1 MLKIVSYSKS
11 GSNPYPTKVLEAK
24 IQPTSPNPLLYQA
37 SRTTSGMV
45 KPPFSTGAVF
55 SDLLQSSRLALPPL
69 EKRERSARF
78 CLRQSPYFARGGRP
92 SLVGSMFLTT
102 CKNSFLVF
110 KSTNGTIVSTG
121 STVLSPSA

>member
-1 MLKIVSYSKS
+1 METPLIPTLPRVCDPLVQLVSR
-11 GSNPYPTKVLEAK
+11 NPSRIKGLEYISCMCA
-24 IQPTSPNPLLYQA
+24 
-37 SRTTSGMV
+37 
-45 KPPFSTGAVF
+45 PPISTGDVF

-69 EKRERSARF
+69 AKRERSARF

-102 CKNSFLVF
+102 FKNSFLVF